1 MSVIMMSAP
10 SFANAR
16 ACDLPWPRAPPV
28 ISTTLPSNRPTAP
41 LLLIDGPAWRSP
53 GSRDAVACAFVS
65 TGRHLVSV
73 PRSGGPPLDLLGD
86 RRHAQCPGPRV
97 LLLPPDTEHD
107 GRKGPDIEGVYR
119 FFRGLG
125 VDRHHAPTAALE
137 IGSQLLQLRSQTQTT
152 PTPVRPEVDHHPAG
166 GGGEVVR
173 QPRRVQFTDDC
184 HTATCT

>member
-16 ACDLPWPRAPPV
+16 AWDLPWPRAPPV

-86 RRHAQCPGPRV
+86 RRHEQWPGQPV
-97 LLLPPDTEHD
+97 LLLPPTQNTMV
-107 GRKGPDIEGVYR
+107 GR
-119 FFRGLG
+119 
-125 VDRHHAPTAALE
+125 DRTSKASTASSAPSAL
-137 IGSQLLQLRSQTQTT
+137 
-152 PTPVRPEVDHHPAG
+152 
-166 GGGEVVR
+166 
-173 QPRRVQFTDDC
+173 
-184 HTATCT
+184 TATMLQPLPS